1 MSHLLTDLL
10 YVGALGCALVAQ
22 VLVIR
27 SIAMTPAEVTGP
39 GGIVVRRSREM
50 FWTVLTAAALALAFI
65 YVWTS
70 RHDGAFGHRTAS
82 AADAPFAAEA
92 PR

>member
-10 YVGALGCALVAQ
+10 YFGALGCALIAQ
-22 VLVIR
+22 VMVIR
-27 SIAMTPAEVTGP
+27 SVAMTPSEVTGP

-50 FWTVLTAAALALAFI
+50 FWTVLTAAALAVAFAF
-65 YVWTS
+65 VWTS
-70 RHDGAFGHRTAS
+70 RHEGAFGHPTAS

-92 PR
+92 SR